1 MNLPL
6 PRINTDK
13 LKSNITYGEL
23 QTYTFEEVSN
33 WVDLL
38 RTELLHLW
46 DNGQPP
52 YLGLDE
58 KTIIKRFQK
67 LKEYPIDDFYFAD
80 ELYPNYLGF
89 IKNFSKMGSGVNQF
103 FPALLKSRING
114 LSIHD
119 FLSNENLWLDFKYKI
134 VQKVRFDKM
143 YQYSS
148 YLNNKNGVS
157 DLECFTDWKSRINGN
172 IGFWLEPSVLYNQ
185 NGKLNR
191 VQLDTKCVIK
201 LLKRGVL
208 SGPELNNEIGYDNK
222 GEIDGYLVRYYDKS
236 QRIFPNIIQILRLGL
251 NQVAVNFPVLTARW
265 IYEKYTDEIKDQDE
279 YKIYDSSSGWGSRM
293 LGSLCSKKKLFYI
306 GTDVNTENRGC
317 YERLGDFY
325 SSKCGGSNSYEIYY
339 AGSEIIHKN
348 KKFQRHQGQIDLVFT
363 SPPYFNNEEYSTDK
377 EQSYLKFPTYP
388 EWLDGFLDKTFQTY
402 YEYLKPNRYCIIN
415 IADIKIGQKKFYPL
429 EQDTISIAVKNG
441 FRYIGKLGMTMTRLI
456 GLNPTDGKNFWFDMK
471 SKSTYKIEPILIM
484 KKDD

>member
-6 PRINTDK
+6 PPITTNS
-13 LKSNITYGEL
+13 LKSNISYGEL
-23 QTYTFEEVSN
+23 QAYTFEEVSN
-33 WVDLL
+33 WVDVL
-38 RTELLHLW
+38 RTELLNLW
-46 DNGQPP
+46 NNGQPP

-67 LKEYPIDDFYFAD
+67 LKEYPIDDFYFED

-119 FLSNENLWLDFKYKI
+119 FLSNENLWLEFKYKI

-143 YQYSS
+143 YLYSS
-148 YLNNKNGVS
+148 YLNNNNGVS
-157 DLECFTDWKSRINGN
+157 DLDCFNDWNKNINGY
-172 IGFWLEPSVLYNQ
+172 IGFWLEPSGLNNQ
-185 NGKLNR
+185 KGKFNR
-191 VQLDTKCVIK
+191 VELDTKYVKK

-208 SGPELNNEIGYDNK
+208 GEPELNNEIGYDNK
-222 GEIDGYLVRYYDKS
+222 GEIDGYLVRLYDKS

-279 YKIYDSSSGWGSRM
+279 YKIYDSSSGWGGRL
-293 LGSLCSKKKLFYI
+293 LGSLCSKKKFLYI

-317 YERLGDFY
+317 YERLGEFY
-325 SSKCGGSNSYEIYY
+325 NTNCNGSNAYEIYY
-339 AGSEIIHKN
+339 DGSEVIHKN
-348 KKFQRHQGQIDLVFT
+348 KKFKQHQEQIDLVFT
-363 SPPYFNNEEYSTDK
+363 SPPYFNREEYSTHP
-377 EQSYLKFPTYP
+377 EQSYLKYP
-388 EWLDGFLDKTFQTY
+388 NYQDWLDGFLDKTFQTY

-415 IADIKIGQKKFYPL
+415 IADIKVGQKKFYPL

-441 FRYIGKLGMTMTRLI
+441 FRYIGKLGMTMTRNL
-456 GLNPTDGKNFWFDMK
+456 GLNPTDGKNYWFDMK